1 MYCCGFTACRNCVT
15 TKMIKSPEGVE
26 RNLAKKGEFECT
38 KCHSN
43 SYLPHTD
50 EATEI
55 KVN

>member
-15 TKMIKSPEGVE
+15 TKMIKSPEGAE
-26 RNLAKKGEFECT
+26 RGLAKKGEFECT

-43 SYLPHTD
+43 SYLPQTD